1 MRAVVLASL
10 LSVSLWPLAA
20 LAHPRGLVWETDE
33 CYPSP
38 GKSDNDCSDNQKTG
52 FDWSGLALGSFSAY
66 AGFDFSGFSL
76 KESFGASGSGS
87 GKCIVG
93 KLSKGSSSG
102 PKMSSGQSQKGF
114 SVSSFRLAT
123 SQEADVHIIYNMP
136 DGSTC
141 KDVASCS
148 PAGTDVANDQCGGAA
163 SVSFELDADTDVEA
177 CDLGIYKVSFDC
189 SPGQDPST
197 SSTLALPSSTKA
209 SGSSTPLIPVAP
221 PSSAAATTP
230 VPTTPVRMTTST
242 VYTTREVT
250 ITSCAPTVTNCPANL
265 VTVITSTI
273 AVSTTVCPVTESSSG
288 SSPAKGTSAEST
300 SSMPLITT
308 SARVPSGS
316 SPVELT
322 SPSSPAPT
330 APASSTSVVAPGH
343 GSSVPAVDKT
353 TVITYVTVTTCP
365 VTSTGSAGGSL
376 TTSVGTTVSTVTLTS
391 TSTIC
396 TKCVA
401 PTSAVGS
408 SVAPISSGPVS
419 VPERV
424 TTVVTWE
431 TVTTCP
437 VTHVV
442 TSSGVPVTSVTS
454 TVSTLTLT
462 STSVSTVCPGCS
474 ALPTSVVSS
483 AHGPSGIAPISSG
496 PVSVPESTTT
506 VVTWETVTTCPVTAI
521 VTSSGKAI
529 TSVTNTVSTITLTA
543 TSTIAKTVGPSGASG
558 ATGVPTPAPS
568 APCPNTVPKC
578 INTWLNLL
586 PKCNSNS
593 DISCYC
599 PSDEFTKKVI
609 ACIQAWGASQA
620 EVQAALSYFTGI
632 CAAYIP
638 RNPGIVTVIP
648 TTITLGPGPTGA
660 SPVTGTAPH
669 SAPSGAAPVTKPA
682 TAATPAPYTTV
693 TYSTWTVTV
702 PKVVFTTASGSTQ
715 TTVGLIPGGPTS
727 TSAISTHLTN
737 PWASSTLGT
746 SSARPTPS
754 RSPSST
760 PPLLSNTGANEKA
773 PSCWWLGVAIAALL
787 GVYQ

>member
-1 MRAVVLASL
+1 MRVIALASL
-10 LSVSLWPLAA
+10 VSVSLWPLAA

-38 GKSDNDCSDNQKTG
+38 GKADNDCSEAQKTG
-52 FDWSGLALGSFSAY
+52 FDWSGLAVGSFSAY

-76 KESFGASGSGS
+76 KESFGASGSSS
-87 GKCIVG
+87 GKCIVS
-93 KLSKGSSSG
+93 KLSKGSSSA
-102 PKMSSGQSQKGF
+102 PKMSSGQNQKGF
-114 SVSSFRLAT
+114 SVSNFRLAT
-123 SQEADVHIIYNMP
+123 SQEVDIHIVYNMP

-141 KDVASCS
+141 NDVASCS
-148 PAGTDVANDQCGGAA
+148 PAGTDVANDQCGGAT
-163 SVSFELDADTDVEA
+163 SVSFELDEETDIET
-177 CDLGIYKVSFDC
+177 CDLGIYKVNFDC

-197 SSTLALPSSTKA
+197 SSSLALPSSTKA

-230 VPTTPVRMTTST
+230 VSTTPVRMTTST
-242 VYTTREVT
+242 VYATREVT
-250 ITSCAPTVTNCPANL
+250 ITSCAPTVTNCPTNS

-273 AVSTTVCPVTESSSG
+273 AVSTTVCPVTETSSG
-288 SSPAKGTSAEST
+288 SSPAKATSAEST
-300 SSMPLITT
+300 SSVSLITT

-316 SPVELT
+316 APVELT
-322 SPSSPAPT
+322 SHSSPVPT
-330 APASSTSVVAPGH
+330 SPASSTPIVAPGH

-353 TVITYVTVTTCP
+353 TVVTYVTVTTCP

-396 TKCVA
+396 TKCIA
-401 PTSAVGS
+401 PTFTGGS

-419 VPERV
+419 MPERT

-454 TVSTLTLT
+454 TVSTVIM
-462 STSVSTVCPGCS
+462 TSVSTICPGCS
-474 ALPTSVVSS
+474 AAPTSVVSS

-496 PVSVPESTTT
+496 PVSVPGSTTT
-506 VVTWETVTTCPVTAI
+506 VVTWETVTTCPVTAV

-529 TSVTNTVSTITLTA
+529 TSVTSTVSTLTLTA
-543 TSTIAKTVGPSGASG
+543 TSTIAKTVTTSG
-558 ATGVPTPAPS
+558 ATGVSTPAPS

-609 ACIQAWGASQA
+609 SCIQAWGASQA

-638 RNPGIVTVIP
+638 QNPGIVTIIP
-648 TTITLGPGPTGA
+648 PTITLGPGHTGA
-660 SPVTGTAPH
+660 SPVTGTATH
-669 SAPSGAAPVTKPA
+669 SAPSGAAPTTKPA
-682 TAATPAPYTTV
+682 TAASPAPYTTV

-702 PKVVFTTASGSTQ
+702 PKVVFTTASGSAQ
-715 TTVGLIPGGPTS
+715 TTVGLVPGGSTG
-727 TSAISTHLTN
+727 TSAVSTHLPN
-737 PWASSTLGT
+737 PWASSTLAT
-746 SSARPTPS
+746 SSGRPTPS

-760 PPLLSNTGANEKA
+760 PPLLSNTGANERA
-773 PSCWWLGVAIAALL
+773 PSSWWWGVAIAALL
-787 GVYQ
+787 GVY